1 MIEVEDPT
9 AKPSVSIL
17 HYTAPPV
24 IGGVEATIR
33 DHGRLLV
40 RRGYPVA
47 IITGRG
53 ESWHRRLEM
62 RLIPEVDSTHPDV
75 VRVTRALEQGVI
87 PPAFR
92 DLQDNLRERLR
103 QVLEGTEICFVHNVL
118 CLHFNLPLTAA
129 IHDLLDEG
137 WPTRFVAWNHDLSWT
152 DPAQRSKMHPGFP
165 WDLLR
170 EAKDELVYV
179 VISEDR
185 RQELARLLGIPDD
198 SIRVISPG
206 VSLSAFFRLASA
218 SRGLVEELGLLD
230 PELLLLL
237 PARITRLK
245 NIELGVK
252 VIHALREHEVDAWLI
267 VTGPPDPHNPGEV
280 AYAQELK
287 ELCREREVE
296 EVIFVYEHGP
306 DPSTPLLLT
315 DQMVNDLYQIA
326 DALFFPSRSEGFG
339 IPMLEAGLARLPVF
353 CSDIPPFHESA
364 GEHAHFFGLDAHP
377 SAIADLVMEVMKNDP
392 TYGLRHRVLQRYT
405 WRGVMS
411 ELIEPLIDQLTRN
424 PNGKRR

>member
-1 MIEVEDPT
+1 MTELEDPAT
-9 AKPSVSIL
+9 KPSLSIL

-33 DHGRLLV
+33 DHARLLA

-47 IITGRG
+47 IIAGRG

-62 RLIPEVDSTHPDV
+62 RLISEADSMHPDV
-75 VRVTRALEQGVI
+75 LKVTRALEQGAVSS
-87 PPAFR
+87 PFH
-92 DLQDNLRERLR
+92 DLRDNLRERLR
-103 QVLEGTEICFVHNVL
+103 HALQGTEICFVHNVL

-129 IHDLLDEG
+129 IHDLIDQGL
-137 WPTRFVAWNHDLSWT
+137 PTRFVAWNHDLSWT

-170 EAKDELVYV
+170 QPREEFTYV
-179 VISEDR
+179 VVSEDR
-185 RQELARLLGIPDD
+185 RQELAELLSVPKQA
-198 SIRVISPG
+198 IRVIPPG
-206 VSLSAFFRLASA
+206 VSLSAFFRLTSA
-218 SRGLVEELGLLD
+218 SRNLVDELGLLD

-245 NIELGVK
+245 NIELGIE
-252 VIHALREHEVDAWLI
+252 VIHALRESGIDAWLI

-287 ELCREREVE
+287 EQCREREVEE

-306 DPSTPLLLT
+306 DPSSPLLLS

-353 CSDIPPFHESA
+353 CSNIPAFHESA
-364 GEHAHFFGLDAHP
+364 GEHAHFFELNADP
-377 SAIADLVMEVMKNDP
+377 SAIADLVMDVMRDDA
-392 TYGLRHRVLQRYT
+392 TYGLRQRVLQRYT
-405 WRGVMS
+405 WRGVMN
-411 ELIEPLIDQLTRN
+411 ELIQPLIEELT
-424 PNGKRR
+424 

>member
-9 AKPSVSIL
+9 SKPSVSIL

-47 IITGRG
+47 IIAGRG

-62 RLIPEVDSTHPDV
+62 RFIPEANSTHPDV
-75 VRVTRALEQGVI
+75 VRVTRALEQGI
-87 PPAFR
+87 ILSAFHG
-92 DLQDNLRERLR
+92 LQDNLRERLR
-103 QVLEGTEICFVHNVL
+103 QVLQGTEICFVHNVL

-129 IHDLLDEG
+129 VHDLIDEG

-170 EAKDELVYV
+170 QPREELTYV
-179 VISEDR
+179 VVSEDR
-185 RQELARLLGIPDD
+185 RQELAELLSVPEQA
-198 SIRVISPG
+198 IRVIPPG
-206 VSLSAFFRLASA
+206 VSLSTFFRLASA
-218 SRGLVEELGLLD
+218 SSDLVDELGLLD

-245 NIELGVK
+245 NIELGVE
-252 VIHALREHEVDAWLI
+252 VIHALRESGIDAWLI

-287 ELCREREVE
+287 DQCREREVEE

-306 DPSTPLLLT
+306 DPSSPLLLS

-326 DALFFPSRSEGFG
+326 DALFFPSLSEGFG

-353 CSDIPPFHESA
+353 CSNIPPFHESA
-364 GEHAHFFGLDAHP
+364 GEHAHFFELDADP
-377 SAIADLVMEVMKNDP
+377 SAIADLVMDVMRGDA
-392 TYGLRHRVLQRYT
+392 TYGLRQRVLQRYT
-405 WRGVMS
+405 WRGVMN
-411 ELIEPLIDQLTRN
+411 ELIQPLIEELT
-424 PNGKRR
+424 

>member
-1 MIEVEDPT
+1 M
-9 AKPSVSIL
+9 AKPSVSIV

-33 DHGRLLV
+33 DHARLLV

-47 IITGRG
+47 IIAGRG
-53 ESWHRRLEM
+53 EAWHRRLEM
-62 RLIPEVDSTHPDV
+62 RLIPEADSMHPDIL
-75 VRVTRALEQGVI
+75 RVTRALEQGVI
-87 PPAFR
+87 LPIFH
-92 DLQDNLRERLR
+92 DLQDNLRERLCH
-103 QVLEGTEICFVHNVL
+103 VLEGSEICFVHNVL

-129 IHDLLDEG
+129 IHDLIDEG

-170 EAKDELVYV
+170 QPRQELTYV
-179 VISEDR
+179 VVSEDR
-185 RQELARLLGIPDD
+185 RRQLAGLLGIPDD
-198 SIRVISPG
+198 SIRVIPPG
-206 VSLSAFFRLASA
+206 VSLSAFFRLTSA
-218 SRGLVEELGLLD
+218 SRDLVEELGLLD

-245 NIELGVK
+245 NIELGIE
-252 VIHALREHEVDAWLI
+252 VIHTLRESGIDAWLI

-280 AYAQELK
+280 AYAEELK
-287 ELCREREVE
+287 GLRREKGVKE
-296 EVIFVYEHGP
+296 EVIFMYEHGP
-306 DPSTPLLLT
+306 DPTTPLLLS
-315 DQMVNDLYQIA
+315 DQIVNDLYQIA

-353 CSDIPPFHESA
+353 CSNIPPFHESG
-364 GEHAHFFGLDAHP
+364 GEYAHFFELDEDP
-377 SAIADLVMEVMKNDP
+377 YAIADLIREVMRDDP
-392 TYGLRHRVLQRYT
+392 TYALRQRVLQRYT

-411 ELIEPLIDQLTRN
+411 QQIEPLIDQLTQDV
-424 PNGKRR
+424 NGNKTSY